1 MLKRETQKQLWRD
14 LLARSAAPDE
24 RRTSLLAVP
33 AALLLI
39 SLAFYLL
46 AQI

>member
-24 RRTSLLAVP
+24 HRGPSLIVP
-33 AALLLI
+33 TTLLLI
-39 SLAFYLL
+39 SLALYLL